1 MVFFLLAALACASC
15 GPGHPDVWLS
25 LGQDGTQPCLGAAHL
40 EIEVSTPK
48 GKSVFHE
55 FNQFFDANTHSC
67 AIGQFRYP
75 DLPLGNGAEI
85 AVSVW
90 DSTSDT
96 AGQLA
101 TGSSLPLNIN
111 DDSPTTQVD
120 ITLSR
125 LQVPL
130 GTMIIQRPSD
140 WGSVGGISSLM
151 YRVIPA
157 GEQIPVRSGYLA
169 YAPELRPDPFPLII
183 SSLPLPQEL
192 SEMTIYVEAYREGEP
207 NALRTWTSSAWLGG
221 GTNQNPAYV
230 NFN

>member
-1 MVFFLLAALACASC
+1 MLILGLALFACVAC
-15 GPGHPDVWLS
+15 GPGHPQVWLS

-40 EIEVSTPK
+40 EIEVTTPE
-48 GKSVFHE
+48 GKSEFHE
-55 FNQFFDANTHSC
+55 FNQFFDANTHAC

-75 DLPLGNGAEI
+75 DLPLGNGVEI
-85 AVSVW
+85 AVSAW
-90 DSTSDT
+90 DSTTDS
-96 AGQLA
+96 AGLLA
-101 TGSSLPLNIN
+101 TGSSLPLNIK
-111 DDSPTTQVD
+111 DDSPTMQVD

-140 WGSVGGISSLM
+140 WASLGGISTLM

-157 GEQIPVRSGYLA
+157 GEQIPVRSGYVA
-169 YAPELRPDPFPLII
+169 YAPEVRPDPFPLII

-192 SEMTIYVEAYREGEP
+192 SEMTVYVEAYRQGEQ

-221 GTNQNPAYV
+221 GANQNPAYV